1 MTTMTQE
8 TPRIAPLTEAEAPA
22 DARQILKDWPYNL
35 HRVLA
40 RNVPTLTRWMPYA
53 EHILR
58 NNALPEREREIAIL
72 RVAWNARS
80 AYEWG
85 LHARLARSLG
95 FSDADLVNVARG
107 GAGNTHWQPRE
118 AALLD
123 GVDDIMR
130 NWEVGDAAWSVLSE
144 HFDERQLI
152 DFVFVTCQFIL
163 VAVTL
168 KTLRVPLEPDIEA
181 MPAL

>member
-1 MTTMTQE
+1 MTLL
-8 TPRIAPLTEAEAPA
+8 TPRLPPLTEADAPPEAV
-22 DARQILKDWPYNL
+22 QILRDWPYNL

-58 NNALPEREREIAIL
+58 ENTLPPRDREIAIL
-72 RVAWNARS
+72 RVAWNTQS

-85 LHARLARSLG
+85 LHARLARTLG
-95 FSDADLVNVARG
+95 FSDSDLNEIARG
-107 GAGNTHWQPRE
+107 GAGNAHWLE
-118 AALLD
+118 HESALID
-123 GVDDIMR
+123 GVDQMMSD
-130 NWEVGDAAWSVLSE
+130 WEIGDATWSILSD
-144 HFDERQLI
+144 HYDDRQLI

-168 KTLRVPLEPDIEA
+168 KSLRVPLEQGIE
-181 MPAL
+181 PLPGRS

>member
-1 MTTMTQE
+1 MTDSQ
-8 TPRIAPLTEAEAPA
+8 PRLAPLSEA
-22 DARQILKDWPYNL
+22 DAPEDARRILADWPYNL

-58 NNALPEREREIAIL
+58 NNALPPRDREIAIL
-72 RVAWNARS
+72 RVAWNTRS

-95 FSDADLVNVARG
+95 FTDSDLQQVARG
-107 GAGNTHWQPRE
+107 GRDNDYWAAHER
-118 AALLD
+118 ALLD
-123 GVDDIMR
+123 AVDEIMAD
-130 NWEVGDAAWSVLSE
+130 WEIGDTTWAVLAG
-144 HFDERQLI
+144 HYDDRQLI
-152 DFVFVTCQFIL
+152 DLLFVTCQFIL

-168 KTLRVPLEPDIEA
+168 KSLRVPLEPGIEA
-181 MPAL
+181 MPARS